1 MVSVTIN
8 LLFYA
13 MGRGRGPAVQWPV
26 CAEGLASVLATW
38 AKLGETVRQEPKDE
52 VPFEPLRRMIYAAER
67 DGEAASRR
75 LGGLFEQS
83 ELALYPGVGD
93 PLSDKLSLGSHRW
106 LAGHRE
112 ESYSDWLAW
121 IIERQDDS
129 SRVLRLFGIDA
140 PADARE
146 DMTVDREVCISDGRP
161 DLVIR
166 HPLLGVLCI
175 EVKTK
180 SEPREGQLEDYRR
193 WLAREGAQLD
203 LVLLAVDLPED
214 QPLPEHC
221 RFCSWKQVSLGL
233 RAWASGW
240 LPGRQYDA
248 VMTLAFC
255 GAVERN
261 LLSLGRDALK
271 AARTADY
278 LEEVLDDG
286 SA

>member
-1 MVSVTIN
+1 
-8 LLFYA
+8 
-13 MGRGRGPAVQWPV
+13 MGRRRSPALQLLV
-26 CAEGLASVLATW
+26 CAEELASVLATW
-38 AKLGETVRQEPKDE
+38 AKLGETVCKQAEVE
-52 VPFEPLRRMIYAAER
+52 VPFEPLRRMIDAAER
-67 DGEAASRR
+67 DGEVASRR
-75 LGGLFEQS
+75 LVGLFEQS

-93 PLSDKLSLGSHRW
+93 PLSAKLSLGSHRW

-112 ESYSDWLAW
+112 EAYSDWLAW
-121 IIERQDDS
+121 ILDRQEDS

-140 PADARE
+140 PANAHE
-146 DMTVDREVCISDGRP
+146 ELTVDREVCISDGRP

-166 HPLLGVLCI
+166 HPLLGVLCV

-180 SEPREGQLEDYRR
+180 SEPREGQLRDYLK
-193 WLAREGAQLD
+193 WLARKGSQLD

-240 LPGRQYDA
+240 LRSGKIYDA
-248 VMTLAFC
+248 VMTLAIC

-261 LLSLGRDALK
+261 LLSMGRDGLK
-271 AARTADY
+271 AVRTADY